1 MVLAG
6 PQPGMPMAG
15 PPIPTM
21 IGLDGTPI
29 GSEAEWQQYVQRYI
43 QSGMGQYAAAPQQS
57 LQLLRPSQQQSQP
70 AAGARSAPGPP
81 AKGGGSCSI
90 M

>member
-1 MVLAG
+1 MVLV
-6 PQPGMPMAG
+6 AG

-43 QSGMGQYAAAPQQS
+43 QSGMGPYAAASQQS
-57 LQLLRPSQQQSQP
+57 LQLLRPPAQLQSKP
-70 AAGARSAPGPP
+70 AAGARSAP
-81 AKGGGSCSI
+81 AKGGDCCSI